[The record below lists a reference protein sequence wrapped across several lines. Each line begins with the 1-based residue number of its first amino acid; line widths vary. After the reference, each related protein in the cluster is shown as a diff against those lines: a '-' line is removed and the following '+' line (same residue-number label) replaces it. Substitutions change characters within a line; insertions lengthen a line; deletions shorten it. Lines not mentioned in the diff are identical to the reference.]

1 MIYTS
6 YSLYLFFAIDTLFS
20 QRISWWDT
28 LRLDLLW
35 TLTWNQN
42 PWYWSLNR
50 EIFNAQSWVRN
61 DATKKIDQR
70 KSLSINSQT
79 ESIVSFIEDVPV
91 YLNDAI
97 RKFIDEHPNWD
108 QHRLMQAAISGYLL
122 EKGVTSIEMR
132 RFYSQSMFCKK
143 SMRGSIWA

>member
-1 MIYTS
+1 MH
-6 YSLYLFFAIDTLFS
+6 
-20 QRISWWDT
+20 
-28 LRLDLLW
+28 
-35 TLTWNQN
+35 N
-42 PWYWSLNR
+42 PGL
-50 EIFNAQSWVRN
+50 EKMQQ
-61 DATKKIDQR
+61 KKIDQS

-143 SMRGSIWA
+143 SMRGNI

>member
-1 MIYTS
+1 MHNLGLETM
-6 YSLYLFFAIDTLFS
+6 
-20 QRISWWDT
+20 Q
-28 LRLDLLW
+28 
-35 TLTWNQN
+35 Q
-42 PWYWSLNR
+42 
-50 EIFNAQSWVRN
+50 
-61 DATKKIDQR
+61 KKIAQR
-70 KSLSINSQT
+70 KSLSINSKT

-143 SMRGSIWA
+143 SMRGNI

>member
-1 MIYTS
+1 MHNP
-6 YSLYLFFAIDTLFS
+6 
-20 QRISWWDT
+20 
-28 LRLDLLW
+28 RLE
-35 TLTWNQN
+35 TIKQKT
-42 PWYWSLNR
+42 
-50 EIFNAQSWVRN
+50 
-61 DATKKIDQR
+61 IDQR

-79 ESIVSFIEDVPV
+79 ESIISFIEEVPV

-122 EKGVTSIEMR
+122 EKGVTSLEMR

-143 SMRGSIWA
+143 SMRGNI

>member
-1 MIYTS
+1 MH
-6 YSLYLFFAIDTLFS
+6 
-20 QRISWWDT
+20 
-28 LRLDLLW
+28 
-35 TLTWNQN
+35 N
-42 PWYWSLNR
+42 PGL
-50 EIFNAQSWVRN
+50 ETIQQ
-61 DATKKIDQR
+61 KIIDQR
-70 KSLSINSQT
+70 KSLSIYSES
-79 ESIVSFIEDVPV
+79 ESIISFMEDIPV

-143 SMRGSIWA
+143 SMRGNL

>member
-1 MIYTS
+1 MH
-6 YSLYLFFAIDTLFS
+6 
-20 QRISWWDT
+20 
-28 LRLDLLW
+28 
-35 TLTWNQN
+35 N
-42 PWYWSLNR
+42 PGL
-50 EIFNAQSWVRN
+50 ETMQQ
-61 DATKKIDQR
+61 KKIDQS
-70 KSLSINSQT
+70 KSLSINSKT

-143 SMRGSIWA
+143 SMRGNI

>member
-1 MIYTS
+1 M
-6 YSLYLFFAIDTLFS
+6 
-20 QRISWWDT
+20 
-28 LRLDLLW
+28 
-35 TLTWNQN
+35 
-42 PWYWSLNR
+42 SLNR

-61 DATKKIDQR
+61 DATTKNR
-70 KSLSINSQT
+70 SEESLSINSQT

-143 SMRGSIWA
+143 SMRGNI

>member
-1 MIYTS
+1 MH
-6 YSLYLFFAIDTLFS
+6 
-20 QRISWWDT
+20 
-28 LRLDLLW
+28 
-35 TLTWNQN
+35 N
-42 PWYWSLNR
+42 PGL
-50 EIFNAQSWVRN
+50 EPIQQ
-61 DATKKIDQR
+61 KKIDQR
-70 KSLSINSQT
+70 KSLSINSKT

-143 SMRGSIWA
+143 SMRGNI

>member
-1 MIYTS
+1 MH
-6 YSLYLFFAIDTLFS
+6 
-20 QRISWWDT
+20 
-28 LRLDLLW
+28 
-35 TLTWNQN
+35 N
-42 PWYWSLNR
+42 PGL
-50 EIFNAQSWVRN
+50 ETIQQ
-61 DATKKIDQR
+61 KIIDQR
-70 KSLSINSQT
+70 KSLSIDSET
-79 ESIVSFIEDVPV
+79 ESIISFIEDVPV

-143 SMRGSIWA
+143 SMRGNT

>member
-1 MIYTS
+1 MDNP
-6 YSLYLFFAIDTLFS
+6 SLETI
-20 QRISWWDT
+20 Q
-28 LRLDLLW
+28 
-35 TLTWNQN
+35 Q
-42 PWYWSLNR
+42 
-50 EIFNAQSWVRN
+50 E
-61 DATKKIDQR
+61 KKDQR

-143 SMRGSIWA
+143 SMRGHI

>member
-1 MIYTS
+1 MH
-6 YSLYLFFAIDTLFS
+6 
-20 QRISWWDT
+20 
-28 LRLDLLW
+28 
-35 TLTWNQN
+35 N
-42 PWYWSLNR
+42 PGL
-50 EIFNAQSWVRN
+50 EMMQQ
-61 DATKKIDQR
+61 KKIDQR

-143 SMRGSIWA
+143 SMRGNI

>member
-1 MIYTS
+1 MH
-6 YSLYLFFAIDTLFS
+6 
-20 QRISWWDT
+20 
-28 LRLDLLW
+28 
-35 TLTWNQN
+35 N
-42 PWYWSLNR
+42 PGL
-50 EIFNAQSWVRN
+50 ETIQQ
-61 DATKKIDQR
+61 KIIDQR
-70 KSLSINSQT
+70 KSLSIDSET

-143 SMRGSIWA
+143 SMRGNI

>member
-1 MIYTS
+1 ME
-6 YSLYLFFAIDTLFS
+6 
-20 QRISWWDT
+20 Q
-28 LRLDLLW
+28 
-35 TLTWNQN
+35 
-42 PWYWSLNR
+42 
-50 EIFNAQSWVRN
+50 
-61 DATKKIDQR
+61 KKIDQR
-70 KSLSINSQT
+70 KSLSINSKT

-143 SMRGSIWA
+143 SMRGNI

>member
-1 MIYTS
+1 MH
-6 YSLYLFFAIDTLFS
+6 
-20 QRISWWDT
+20 
-28 LRLDLLW
+28 
-35 TLTWNQN
+35 N
-42 PWYWSLNR
+42 PGL
-50 EIFNAQSWVRN
+50 ETVQQ
-61 DATKKIDQR
+61 KKIDQS
-70 KSLSINSQT
+70 KSLSINSKT

-143 SMRGSIWA
+143 SMRGNI

>member
-1 MIYTS
+1 MH
-6 YSLYLFFAIDTLFS
+6 
-20 QRISWWDT
+20 
-28 LRLDLLW
+28 
-35 TLTWNQN
+35 N
-42 PWYWSLNR
+42 PGL
-50 EIFNAQSWVRN
+50 ETIQQ
-61 DATKKIDQR
+61 KKIDQI

-122 EKGVTSIEMR
+122 EKGVTSLEMR

-143 SMRGSIWA
+143 SMRGNI

>member
-1 MIYTS
+1 MH
-6 YSLYLFFAIDTLFS
+6 
-20 QRISWWDT
+20 
-28 LRLDLLW
+28 
-35 TLTWNQN
+35 N
-42 PWYWSLNR
+42 PAL
-50 EIFNAQSWVRN
+50 ETVQQ
-61 DATKKIDQR
+61 KKIDQR

-143 SMRGSIWA
+143 SMRGNI

>member
-1 MIYTS
+1 MHNLGLETM
-6 YSLYLFFAIDTLFS
+6 
-20 QRISWWDT
+20 Q
-28 LRLDLLW
+28 
-35 TLTWNQN
+35 Q
-42 PWYWSLNR
+42 
-50 EIFNAQSWVRN
+50 
-61 DATKKIDQR
+61 KKIDQN

-143 SMRGSIWA
+143 SMRGNI

>member
-1 MIYTS
+1 MHNLGLETM
-6 YSLYLFFAIDTLFS
+6 
-20 QRISWWDT
+20 Q
-28 LRLDLLW
+28 
-35 TLTWNQN
+35 Q
-42 PWYWSLNR
+42 
-50 EIFNAQSWVRN
+50 
-61 DATKKIDQR
+61 KKIDQR

-143 SMRGSIWA
+143 SMRGNI